1 MDPSHTLKNLDL
13 QAEVNVIGQESI
25 QLESGVEQSV
35 VKKMSMAKRNVS
47 ANRNYRR

>member
-1 MDPSHTLKNLDL
+1 VDPSHTLKNQGL
-13 QAEVNVIGQESI
+13 QAKINAIDLESA